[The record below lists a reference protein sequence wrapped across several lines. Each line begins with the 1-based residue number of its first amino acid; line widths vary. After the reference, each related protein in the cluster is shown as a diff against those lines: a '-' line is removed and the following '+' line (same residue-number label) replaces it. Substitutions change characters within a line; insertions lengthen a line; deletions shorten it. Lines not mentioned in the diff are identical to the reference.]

1 MGHDKASLPFGP
13 ESLVARVI
21 RLVRDEVD
29 EVVLAAGAGQ
39 VVPAGPRV
47 LRDSREGL
55 GPLPA
60 LVAAAAAVDREY
72 AFVVACDT
80 PLLQPP
86 LVRLLIDHAQGWD
99 ACVPV
104 VNDVLMPTCAVYRVR
119 AVRMAGGA
127 VLDGGGTSL
136 RALLTALRT
145 RCLDESLLRQ
155 ADPSLLSF
163 TPCNTPGEYRRAL
176 ALAGL
181 SVNGPAAPAV

>member
-1 MGHDKASLPFGP
+1 MGRDKASLPFGP

-80 PLLQPP
+80 PLLQSP
-86 LVRLLIDHAQGWD
+86 LVRLLLERAEGWD
-99 ACVPV
+99 ACVPM
-104 VNDVLMPTCAVYRVR
+104 VNDVPMTTCAVYRTA
-119 AVRMAGGA
+119 AVTAAAGPALASGE
-127 VLDGGGTSL
+127 TSL
-136 RALLTALRT
+136 RALVARLRT
-145 RCLDESLLRQ
+145 TYVNEPVLREV
-155 ADPSLLSF
+155 DPRLLSF

-181 SVNGPAAPAV
+181 PVNEAPTPAV